1 MFANLIEAF
10 AHSIAWSLPA
20 LIAALLAIFFVWKRY
35 TDDLWWA
42 DFWVCLPLV
51 GKMRRWKRQTHGI
64 ENPQSWSDAGLPP
77 AEESLCSTYIDKLPK
92 TDAEVFARSVEY
104 LKITHQNGR
113 SPMSSFMAAALVLLT
128 IAEAAGTGML
138 IAPFVASEI
147 TGNQMVWIGYVIAT
161 VMAAGLLGL
170 THAAGK
176 EVYKWSAI
184 RKAIG
189 SVSETVEGYAGEK
202 INSGDDQSIDKHA
215 SAKVRFGSRVLDGA
229 HDRGSLF
236 VPVIAVVLLLVLLA
250 GITWMRIKGLQ
261 IDMTH
266 RSADQASLG
275 GGNPFAAVPGLGAS
289 MPLPDGVV
297 DASRAAQANVN
308 SELNGELFSQGIAGA
323 IVLAIIYLITQALG
337 FFQAF
342 SSTFIGDGKNAY
354 RQTHGHTSFQSYF
367 AKEIK
372 PALDRGNMR
381 LTELRTHLGR
391 EVPKYREHVSKV
403 SCHEF
408 YNRRQHEEAGHQMP
422 KRRSDRDDAIGAQSS
437 QPVTTASGTKPNTSP
452 VLPKTAPSEP
462 ASLGEIERIAER
474 IIDEP
479 NPERRKVIL
488 DIGAEDS
495 AERRKAILE
504 SIKDIKA
511 RREAAQADARLE
523 DDILGSL

>member
-1 MFANLIEAF
+1 VFSNLFEAF
-10 AHSIAWSLPA
+10 VNSIAWSLPA
-20 LIAALLAIFFVWKRY
+20 LVAAVLAIFFVWKRY

-42 DFWVCLPLV
+42 DFWVSAPLV

-64 ENPQSWSDAGLPP
+64 ENRQSWSDAGLPP

-92 TDAEVFARSVEY
+92 TDPEVFSRSVEY

-113 SPMSSFMAAALVLLT
+113 SSMSSFMMLALLLLT
-128 IAEAAGTGML
+128 IAEAAGTGLL

-170 THAAGK
+170 THTAGK
-176 EVYKWSAI
+176 EVFKWSAI

-189 SVSETVEGYAGEK
+189 SVSETVEGYTGEK
-202 INSGDDQSIDKHA
+202 INSGDDQSGDKDA

-236 VPVIAVVLLLVLLA
+236 VPIIAVALLAVLLA

-266 RSADQASLG
+266 RAADQVSSGA
-275 GGNPFAAVPGLGAS
+275 GNPFASVPGLDAS
-289 MPLPDGVV
+289 MPLPNDIA
-297 DASRAAQANVN
+297 DASRSAQHNVN
-308 SELNGELFSQGIAGA
+308 SELSSEMFSQGIAGA

-342 SSTFIGDGKNAY
+342 NSTFIGDGKNAY

-367 AKEIK
+367 SKEIK

-391 EVPKYREHVSKV
+391 EVPKYREQVSKV
-403 SCHEF
+403 TCHEF
-408 YNRRQHEEAGHQMP
+408 YNRRLHEEAGHRLP
-422 KRRSDRDDAIGAQSS
+422 KRRTDDD
-437 QPVTTASGTKPNTSP
+437 VTTSDSRSTTTTSGSK
-452 VLPKTAPSEP
+452 LTAPQEPQKTVTPQP
-462 ASLGEIERIAER
+462 ASPGELDRIAER

-479 NPERRKVIL
+479 NSERRKVIL
-488 DIGAEDS
+488 DIGAENS
-495 AERRKAILE
+495 QERRKAILE
-504 SIKDIKA
+504 AVKQIKA
-511 RREAAQADARLE
+511 RREAAEADARLE